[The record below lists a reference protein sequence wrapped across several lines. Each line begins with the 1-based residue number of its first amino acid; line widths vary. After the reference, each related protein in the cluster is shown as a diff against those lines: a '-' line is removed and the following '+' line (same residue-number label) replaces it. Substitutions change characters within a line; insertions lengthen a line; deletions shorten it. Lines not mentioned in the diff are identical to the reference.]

1 MSYKLICIDV
11 DGTLLGENGE
21 IPEENIIAVERAYKK
36 GVQVVISTGR
46 IYSNAVQIS
55 NRIKVK
61 SPVIAANGAVVKDWY
76 NRKVIFHAHFE
87 KYDYE
92 KLFDLL
98 SKYNLV
104 AHFYTMDKVISYSVI
119 GNIAALVYK
128 FKNLSKNHKIYVDSS
143 LTLKSLKKKLKKNE
157 GKIVKCVLY
166 SMDKERLMQFRKEI
180 EETTDMSVFG
190 AGSYSIEIGPKG
202 VSKGSAVKKL
212 AKYLNIDRKDIICI
226 GDNENDIEMI
236 KYAGLGVAMGNA
248 VDSLKEVADYITDTN
263 INSGVAKVINKFV
276 L

>member
-87 KYDYE
+87 KYEYE

-128 FKNLSKNHKIYVDSS
+128 FKNFSKNHKIYVDSS